1 MKIKKTLLAGLLG
14 LAGIAGAAQAAP
26 ITYTLNIQGAAGEL
40 NGVLFGPDASAV
52 LTVQADTLNIIS
64 TTVNGAPG
72 HCVPASFASVSVNGG
87 TAVQISNA
95 NFCATNDG
103 YYTGVTPMGTGPS
116 FSDFALVMNMSST
129 VAGFPGGAW
138 DLATPDTFGPVT
150 HVGTDI
156 ATNGGNSL
164 SLSGGGTLYFTAP
177 TAVSGTTLQVSPSA
191 PVPTLSEW
199 ATGLLVLM
207 LGGLAVFGVRRQ
219 REGTVAA

>member
-103 YYTGVTPMGTGPS
+103 YYTGVTPMGTGP
-116 FSDFALVMNMSST
+116 FYSDFALVMNMSPT
-129 VAGFPGGAW
+129 VAGFPGHAW
-138 DLATPDTFGPVT
+138 DLATPDAFGPVT
-150 HVGTDI
+150 HETDNIGVGHPLLLT
-156 ATNGGNSL
+156 
-164 SLSGGGTLYFTAP
+164 GGGSFELNQPYLS
-177 TAVSGTTLQVSPSA
+177 VSGTTLQVSSGA

>member
-26 ITYTLNIQGAAGEL
+26 ITYTLNVQGAAGTL
-40 NGVLFGPDASAV
+40 NGASFGPGASAV
-52 LTVQADTLNIIS
+52 LTIQADTLNIVTAS
-64 TTVNGAPG
+64 FVGFAG
-72 HCVPASFASVSVNGG
+72 SHCVPADFASVSVNGG
-87 TAVQISNA
+87 AAVQILDA
-95 NFCATNDG
+95 NFCATPDG
-103 YYTGVTPMGTGPS
+103 YITGVTSTSVNPASGVIYM
-116 FSDFALVMNMSST
+116 DFSST

-150 HVGTDI
+150 HVGTNI
-156 ATNGGNSL
+156 STGGNSL

-177 TAVSGTTLQVSPSA
+177 TAVLSGTTLQVSPSA